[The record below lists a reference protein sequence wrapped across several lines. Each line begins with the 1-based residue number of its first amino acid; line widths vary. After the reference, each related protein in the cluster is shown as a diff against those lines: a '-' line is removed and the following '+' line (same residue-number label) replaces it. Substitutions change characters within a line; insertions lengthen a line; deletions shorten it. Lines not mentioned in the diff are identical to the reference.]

1 MSRKR
6 KMTDQEQEKSF
17 PDGMEPLG
25 KSKFKFGCH
34 PGVPC
39 YMLCCKK
46 VDMILYPYDII
57 QLKNRLKIS
66 SEEFLNNCAGVVKG
80 SNPYFPSVMMRMADN
95 DEKTCPFLGENGCT
109 VYEDRPSACRMYPL
123 ERAVDRTPS
132 QGRPD
137 EFYFLKMHDYCLGH
151 LEQTEWT
158 VKDWVRNQQLL
169 YHNVMA
175 DLWTE
180 MDTLFSKN
188 PWKGEGAAGPKQLM
202 AFMVCY
208 NIDRFRQYIG
218 DQHLL
223 GRFRLEKSRV
233 KKIEKDDEA
242 LLKFG
247 FDWLKFIL
255 DDQPTL
261 RM

>member
-6 KMTDQEQEKSF
+6 EMTDQEQEKNF
-17 PDGMEPLG
+17 PDGMAPLG

-57 QLKNRLKIS
+57 QLKNRLQVS
-66 SEEFLNNCAGVVKG
+66 SEEFLNNYAGVVKG

-132 QGRPD
+132 RGRPD
-137 EFYFLKMHDYCLGH
+137 EFYFLKMHDY
-151 LEQTEWT
+151 
-158 VKDWVRNQQLL
+158 
-169 YHNVMA
+169 VMA

-208 NIDRFRQYIG
+208 NIDRFRQYVG

>member
-1 MSRKR
+1 
-6 KMTDQEQEKSF
+6 MTDQEQEKSF
-17 PDGMEPLG
+17 PDGMAPLG

-57 QLKNRLKIS
+57 QLKNRLQIS
-66 SEEFLNNCAGVVKG
+66 SEEFLNNYAGVVKG

-95 DEKTCPFLGENGCT
+95 DEKTCPFLDENGCT

-132 QGRPD
+132 RGRPD

-208 NIDRFRQYIG
+208 NIDRFRQYVG
-218 DQHLL
+218 DQQLL